1 MRLGARAALVC
12 ALLAAVPVVV
22 VAIRGSEP
30 PPVSG
35 RTVLAA
41 VEEDRETSLWPDR
54 GEIENAASYS
64 GPPVELG
71 TRFTARR
78 DGWVAG
84 VRFYKIG
91 AVGGDYTGS
100 LWDSRGRR
108 LARVAFGPTGAV
120 GWQEARF
127 ATPVAVKANRVYTVS
142 YRSRSGAFV
151 GTRWA
156 RPVTSGP
163 LSTLAY
169 RSGVYTYGGG
179 FPDRWNRR
187 NYNYWVDVIFRW
199 RSPGMPP
206 PTATATPAPS
216 APSVT
221 PTAASPTV
229 VSPTPVEPTYSATV
243 TVEPVPSLTPST
255 GPSATPTE
263 TATPTPG
270 PTETT
275 ATPAPTVTGTATP
288 APTATVSTEPPPRG
302 ACPDHPTPAC
312 TGVPP
317 GTRLKE
323 LPLSFYGDTYRV
335 TQDNTVL
342 DGVHIPGDLLITAD
356 NVVIRNSRID
366 GGVQDEYARKTY
378 SFTITDSV
386 VGPETGCLTAPGIQ
400 TANFTAE
407 RVHIRGHGD
416 GFSVSGDNVRI
427 EDSYV
432 LLCSNP
438 GDHGDGIQTIGAGK
452 GLVVH
457 HNTFDQ
463 RRAKDVTSPIFLV
476 DTGTVDVEV
485 TENLVMGGTYS
496 MRLLHAN
503 GKQIMK
509 GNSVVD
515 KSWEYGPLVVD
526 CARVDFSGNKLVRI
540 DQNYRITSVVSPLNC
555 T

>member
-1 MRLGARAALVC
+1 M
-12 ALLAAVPVVV
+12 
-22 VAIRGSEP
+22 VATRGGEA
-30 PPVSG
+30 PPVSE

-41 VEEDRETSLWPDR
+41 VEEERETSLWPER

-64 GPPVELG
+64 GAPVELG

-108 LARVAFGPTGAV
+108 LARVTFGPTGAV

-151 GTRWA
+151 GTRWS
-156 RPVTSGP
+156 RPVVSGP
-163 LSTLAY
+163 LSTTAR

-199 RSPGMPP
+199 RSPGTPP

-229 VSPTPVEPTYSATV
+229 ISPTVASPTVVSPTVVSPTPVEPTSSATV
-243 TVEPVPSLTPST
+243 TVEPVPSVTLSAD
-255 GPSATPTE
+255 PSATPTG
-263 TATPTPG
+263 TATPTLT
-270 PTETT
+270 PTST
-275 ATPAPTVTGTATP
+275 PTVTGTATATP
-288 APTATVSTEPPPRG
+288 TPTATASAEPPPRG

-317 GTRLKE
+317 GTRLKQ
-323 LPLSFYGDTYRV
+323 LPLSFHGDTYRV
-335 TQDNTVL
+335 TQDDTVL

-356 NVVIRNSRID
+356 DVVIKNSRID

-378 SFTITDSV
+378 SFTITDST
-386 VGPETGCLTAPGIQ
+386 VGPEKGCLTAPGIQ
-400 TANFTAE
+400 TANFTAK
-407 RVHIRGHGD
+407 RVHVRGHGD

-438 GDHGDGIQTIGAGK
+438 GDHGDGIQTIGAGR

-463 RRAKDVTSPIFLV
+463 RQAKDVTSPIFLV

-526 CARVDFSGNKLVRI
+526 CARVDFSGNELVRI
-540 DQNYRITSVVSPLNC
+540 DQNYRITSIVSPLNC